1 MLNRAEYG
9 YTYKVNEKSDVYSF
23 GVVLMELVSGKRPIE
38 PEFGE
43 NKDIVNWV
51 SSKIK
56 TRDSVLSVVDSR
68 IPEVLKE
75 EAIKVLRIAI
85 LCTSTLPSLRPT
97 MRSVVQM
104 LEEAEPCKLVGI
116 VMTKDGASKNKE
128 VTSTGKL
135 NPDT

>member
-23 GVVLMELVSGKRPIE
+23 GVVLMELVSGNRPIE

-85 LCTSTLPSLRPT
+85 LCTATLPSLRPT

-116 VMTKDGASKNKE
+116 DMTKDGASKNKE
-128 VTSTGKL
+128 VTGTGKL